1 MPTESPSRTSA
12 IRCGTSARKVLFSRT
27 FSTPEP
33 CTSSAGST
41 RLRLERQRSS
51 KTRPECLDPE
61 GMGSDEGGGRGQAPP
76 LRYRAR
82 GRGRLPSGAGR
93 DRLLADQLDV
103 GAHRQ
108 RELVELLHGRRVQ
121 AIELGTGVARDER
134 VVRHRGLRGG
144 GGGQAG
150 GEQRA

>member
-61 GMGSDEGGGRGQAPP
+61 RMGSDEGAGGGKPLPYGTGRGGEGDSPAEEV
-76 LRYRAR
+76 
-82 GRGRLPSGAGR
+82 G
-93 DRLLADQLDV
+93 LAYWP
-103 GAHRQ
+103 
-108 RELVELLHGRRVQ
+108 
-121 AIELGTGVARDER
+121 T
-134 VVRHRGLRGG
+134 
-144 GGGQAG
+144 
-150 GEQRA
+150 